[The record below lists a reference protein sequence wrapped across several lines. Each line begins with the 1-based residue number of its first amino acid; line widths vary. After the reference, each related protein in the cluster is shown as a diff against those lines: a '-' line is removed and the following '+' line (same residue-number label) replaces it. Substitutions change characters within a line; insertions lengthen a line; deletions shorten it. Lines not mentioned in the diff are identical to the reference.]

1 VAYGWDMACFRNWL
15 FKYRG
20 ICFWQEIVLSQTLL
34 MILMAGFIA
43 WETDRI
49 KPKPQALGNGDT
61 LMVRVSG
68 YDFCPKYCEVDHF
81 HFGHKN
87 NYNCEED
94 VCEHIIYEN
103 RHK

>member
-1 VAYGWDMACFRNWL
+1 
-15 FKYRG
+15 
-20 ICFWQEIVLSQTLL
+20 

-43 WETDRI
+43 WETDRV
-49 KPKPQALGNGDT
+49 KPKPQALGGGDT

-81 HFGHKN
+81 HFGHKDD
-87 NYNCEED
+87 YDCEED

>member
-1 VAYGWDMACFRNWL
+1 
-15 FKYRG
+15 
-20 ICFWQEIVLSQTLL
+20 
-34 MILMAGFIA
+34 MILMAGIIA
-43 WETDRI
+43 WETDRA
-49 KPKPQALGNGDT
+49 KPQPHALGNGDT

-94 VCEHIIYEN
+94 ICEHIIYEN

>member
-1 VAYGWDMACFRNWL
+1 
-15 FKYRG
+15 
-20 ICFWQEIVLSQTLL
+20 